1 LTTAKNPPGIV
12 YLIGAGPGDPKLITV
27 RGLECIRRADVIVY
41 DYLANPRLLSE
52 SKPGSSKVYVGKRGS
67 DHTAEQD
74 EINKLL
80 VSEAQAGR
88 VVARLKGGDAF
99 VFGRGG
105 EEALFLSEHG
115 IPFEVVPGVSSAY
128 AVPAYA
134 GIPVTHRGLAS
145 DVSFITGHER
155 PANDSPGTNWEMLAK
170 SGGTLVFLMGVKNL
184 SLIVEQLTRHG
195 KPADTPVA
203 VIRWGTLADQ
213 ETLIGSLADIATRVS
228 ERDFRP
234 PAVIVVGRVVTL
246 SDRLSW
252 FGQKPLSGRRVL
264 VTRAAGQAGS
274 LTDVLESAGAEVV
287 EFPTIEIQPVED
299 WSIIDQ
305 AIEKLRTDRSGFDW
319 AIFTSANAV
328 DFFIQRLRRLGG
340 DVRLLADLKIAAVGT
355 ATAARLEDQNLSA
368 DLVPDDFKAEGL
380 IEEFG
385 RMPLGGRKILI
396 PRAREARGILP
407 ERLREMGAEV
417 TVAPLYRNVRPSGL
431 PVDRV
436 KRDLK
441 EGRID
446 VITFTSGSTVRNFA
460 DILAGN
466 GNVADIIGP
475 ARIAV
480 IGPVT
485 AGAARRLGLSVD
497 IMPSSSTIPALVEA
511 IIDKK
516 DIRE

>member
-1 LTTAKNPPGIV
+1 MTTAKNPPGIV

-52 SKPGSSKVYVGKRGS
+52 SKPDCAKIYVGKRGS

-80 VSEAQAGR
+80 VGEAQRGR

-99 VFGRGG
+99 IFGRGG
-105 EEALFLSEHG
+105 EEALFLAEHG

-145 DVSFITGHER
+145 DVSFITGHEG
-155 PANDSPGTNWEMLAK
+155 PTKDGPGINWEMLAK

-203 VIRWGTLADQ
+203 VVRWGTLADQ
-213 ETLIGSLADIATRVS
+213 EALIGTLADIATRVK
-228 ERDFRP
+228 ERDFHP
-234 PAVIVVGRVVTL
+234 PAVIVVGQVVGL

-252 FGQKPLSGRRVL
+252 FGKKPLSGRRVL

-274 LTDVLESAGAEVV
+274 LADLLEDAGAEII
-287 EFPTIEIQPVED
+287 EFPTIEIRPIDD
-299 WSIIDQ
+299 WSILDQ
-305 AIEKLRTDRSGFDW
+305 AIDKLKTDRSSFDW

-328 DFFIQRLRRLGG
+328 DFFVQRVRRLGA
-340 DVRLLADLKIAAVGT
+340 DVRVLGNLKIAAVGT
-355 ATAARLEDQNLSA
+355 ATAARLDAHNLST
-368 DLVPDDFKAEGL
+368 DLIPDDFKAEGL

-385 RMPLGGRKILI
+385 RVEVAGRKILI
-396 PRAREARGILP
+396 PRALEARGILP
-407 ERLREMGAEV
+407 RRLGEMGAQV
-417 TVAPLYRNVRPSGL
+417 TVAPVYRNARPADL
-431 PVDRV
+431 PVDTVTREL
-436 KRDLK
+436 R

-460 DILAGN
+460 EIMAPDGDLPAIVGR
-466 GNVADIIGP
+466 

-485 AGAARRLGLSVD
+485 AGTAQRLGLTVD
-497 IMPSSSTIPALVEA
+497 IMPTTSTIPALVET
-511 IIDKK
+511 IIEKK
-516 DIRE
+516 DVTE